1 MAKNM
6 NTATADFLTLGAGYD
21 QGLDTIAWASR
32 QSVLWENTRDLFVE
46 ELSEMGGRL
55 IETYDEDA
63 GLILTVVG
71 LGEDVSEDVRR
82 LADRFSTMLEDA
94 HARIGDARK
103 YGERLV
109 KKATG
114 MVPDDLTDA
123 IRWYQMTKEAN
134 TTGEYIELRRKP
146 AKDGS
151 MERTVTVKRS
161 LETVLVE
168 MFENLGMGNVT
179 GYTAMKFASRFIERV
194 YTGKC
199 SGKTGSHAFKP
210 VNKKSVGKDCL
221 NILLD
226 TIFNGAYRP
235 DRNDDGSFVLDEFG
249 NKKFVKCGGGY
260 HLERDFEG
268 EWAVMT
274 AQNQKKAEN
283 NGEFAL
289 SLGKPMGYKIVRNA

>member
-6 NTATADFLTLGAGYD
+6 NTATTNFLSLGAGYD

-32 QSVLWENTRDLFVE
+32 QSVLWEDAHDIFE
-46 ELSEMGGRL
+46 QELLELGGRL
-55 IETYDEDA
+55 VENYDEEC

-71 LGEDVSEDVRR
+71 LDDNAEVRKV
-82 LADRFSTMLEDA
+82 ADRFSTMLEDA
-94 HARIGDARK
+94 HAHIADARK
-103 YGERLV
+103 AGERLV

-114 MVPDDLTDA
+114 MIPDDLTDA

-210 VNKKSVGKDCL
+210 VNKKSVGKDCM

-274 AQNQKKAEN
+274 AQNQKKDED

-289 SLGKPMGYKIVRNA
+289 SFGKPMGYKIVRNA

>member
-32 QSVLWENTRDLFVE
+32 QSVLWEDARDIF
-46 ELSEMGGRL
+46 ELELLELGGRL
-55 IETYDEDA
+55 VENYDDEC

-71 LGEDVSEDVRR
+71 LDDNVEVRKV
-82 LADRFSTMLEDA
+82 ADRFSTMLEDA
-94 HARIGDARK
+94 HARIADARK
-103 YGERLV
+103 AGERLV

-123 IRWYQMTKEAN
+123 IRWYQMTREAN

-274 AQNQKKAEN
+274 AQNQKKDED

-289 SLGKPMGYKIVRNA
+289 SFGKPMGYKIVRNA

>member
-6 NTATADFLTLGAGYD
+6 NVVTADFLTLGAGFD

-32 QSVLWENTRDLFVE
+32 QSVLWEDARDIF
-46 ELSEMGGRL
+46 ELELLELGGRL
-55 IETYDEDA
+55 VENYDDEC

-71 LGEDVSEDVRR
+71 LDDNVEVRKV
-82 LADRFSTMLEDA
+82 ADRFGTMLEDA
-94 HARIGDARK
+94 HARIADARK
-103 YGERLV
+103 SGERLV

-114 MVPDDLTDA
+114 LVPDDLTDA
-123 IRWYQMTKEAN
+123 IRWYQMTREAN
-134 TTGEYIELRRKP
+134 TTGEYKELRRKP

-199 SGKTGSHAFKP
+199 SSKTGSHAFKP
-210 VNKKSVGKDCL
+210 VNKKSVGKDCM

-260 HLERDFEG
+260 HLEKDFEG

-274 AQNQKKAEN
+274 AQNQKKDED
-283 NGEFAL
+283 NGVVSL
-289 SLGKPMGYKIVRNA
+289 SFGKPMGYKIVRNA

>member
-6 NTATADFLTLGAGYD
+6 NVVTADFLTLGAGYD

-32 QSVLWENTRDLFVE
+32 QSVLWEDARDIF
-46 ELSEMGGRL
+46 ELELLELGGRL
-55 IETYDEDA
+55 VENYDDEC

-71 LGEDVSEDVRR
+71 LDDNVEVRKV
-82 LADRFSTMLEDA
+82 ADRFSTMLEDA
-94 HARIGDARK
+94 HARIADARK
-103 YGERLV
+103 AGERLV

-114 MVPDDLTDA
+114 LVPDDLTDA
-123 IRWYQMTKEAN
+123 IRWYQMTREAN

-210 VNKKSVGKDCL
+210 VNKKSVGKDCM

-274 AQNQKKAEN
+274 AQNQKKDED

-289 SLGKPMGYKIVRNA
+289 SFGKPMGYKIVRNA

>member
-6 NTATADFLTLGAGYD
+6 NVVTADFLTLGAGYD

-32 QSVLWENTRDLFVE
+32 QSVLWEDARDIF
-46 ELSEMGGRL
+46 ELELLELGGRL
-55 IETYDEDA
+55 VENYDEEC

-71 LGEDVSEDVRR
+71 LDDNVEVRKV
-82 LADRFSTMLEDA
+82 ADRFSTMLEDA
-94 HARIGDARK
+94 HARIADARK
-103 YGERLV
+103 AGERLV

-114 MVPDDLTDA
+114 MIPDDLTDA
-123 IRWYQMTKEAN
+123 IRWYQMTREAN
-134 TTGEYIELRRKP
+134 TTGDYIELRRKP

-210 VNKKSVGKDCL
+210 VNKKSVGKDCM

-274 AQNQKKAEN
+274 AQNQKKDED

-289 SLGKPMGYKIVRNA
+289 SFGKPMGYKIVRNA

>member
-6 NTATADFLTLGAGYD
+6 NVVTADFLTLGAGFD

-32 QSVLWENTRDLFVE
+32 QSVLWEDARDIF
-46 ELSEMGGRL
+46 ELELLELGGRL
-55 IETYDEDA
+55 VENYDDEC

-71 LGEDVSEDVRR
+71 LDDNAEVRKV
-82 LADRFSTMLEDA
+82 ADRFSTMLEDA
-94 HARIGDARK
+94 HARIADARK
-103 YGERLV
+103 AGERLV

-114 MVPDDLTDA
+114 LVPDDLTDA

-134 TTGEYIELRRKP
+134 TTGEYKELRRKP

-199 SGKTGSHAFKP
+199 SSKTGSHAFKP
-210 VNKKSVGKDCL
+210 VNKKSVGKDCM

-274 AQNQKKAEN
+274 AQNQKKAED
-283 NGEFAL
+283 NGVVSL
-289 SLGKPMGYKIVRNA
+289 SFGKPMGYKIVRNA

>member
-32 QSVLWENTRDLFVE
+32 QSVLWEDARDIFE
-46 ELSEMGGRL
+46 QELLELGGRL
-55 IETYDEDA
+55 VENYDEEC

-71 LGEDVSEDVRR
+71 LDDNAEVRKV
-82 LADRFSTMLEDA
+82 ADRFSTMLEDA
-94 HARIGDARK
+94 HARIADARK
-103 YGERLV
+103 AGERLV

-114 MVPDDLTDA
+114 MIPDDLTDA

-210 VNKKSVGKDCL
+210 VNKKSVGKDCM

-274 AQNQKKAEN
+274 AQNQKKDED

-289 SLGKPMGYKIVRNA
+289 SFGKPMGYKIVRNA

>member
-32 QSVLWENTRDLFVE
+32 QSVLWEDAHDIFE
-46 ELSEMGGRL
+46 QELLELGGRL
-55 IETYDEDA
+55 VENYDEEC

-71 LGEDVSEDVRR
+71 LDDNAEVRKV
-82 LADRFSTMLEDA
+82 ADRFSTMLEDA
-94 HARIGDARK
+94 HARIADARK
-103 YGERLV
+103 AGERLV

-114 MVPDDLTDA
+114 MIPDDLTDA

-179 GYTAMKFASRFIERV
+179 GYTAMKFAARFIERV

-210 VNKKSVGKDCL
+210 VNKKSVGKDCM

-235 DRNDDGSFVLDEFG
+235 DRNDDGSFILDEFG

-274 AQNQKKAEN
+274 AQNQKKDED

-289 SLGKPMGYKIVRNA
+289 SFGKPMGYKIVRNA

>member
-1 MAKNM
+1 MGKNM

-32 QSVLWENTRDLFVE
+32 QSVLWEDARDIF
-46 ELSEMGGRL
+46 ELELLELGGRL
-55 IETYDEDA
+55 VENYDEEC

-71 LGEDVSEDVRR
+71 LDDNVEVRKV
-82 LADRFSTMLEDA
+82 ADRFSTMLEDA
-94 HARIGDARK
+94 HARIADARK
-103 YGERLV
+103 AGERLV

-114 MVPDDLTDA
+114 MIPDDLTDA
-123 IRWYQMTKEAN
+123 IRWYQMTREAN

-210 VNKKSVGKDCL
+210 VNKKSVGKDCM

-235 DRNDDGSFVLDEFG
+235 DRNDDGSFILDEFG

-274 AQNQKKAEN
+274 AQNQKKDED

-289 SLGKPMGYKIVRNA
+289 SFGKPMGYKIVRNA

>member
-6 NTATADFLTLGAGYD
+6 NVVTADFLTLGAGYD

-32 QSVLWENTRDLFVE
+32 QSVLWEDARDIF
-46 ELSEMGGRL
+46 ELELLELGGRL
-55 IETYDEDA
+55 VENYDEEC

-71 LGEDVSEDVRR
+71 LDDNVEVRKV
-82 LADRFSTMLEDA
+82 ADRFSTMLEDA
-94 HARIGDARK
+94 HARIADARK
-103 YGERLV
+103 AGERLV

-114 MVPDDLTDA
+114 LVPDDLTDA
-123 IRWYQMTKEAN
+123 IRWYQMTREAN

-210 VNKKSVGKDCL
+210 VNKKSVGKDCM

-274 AQNQKKAEN
+274 AQNQKKDEE

-289 SLGKPMGYKIVRNA
+289 SFGKPMGYKIVRNA

>member
-6 NTATADFLTLGAGYD
+6 NVVTADFLTLGAGYD

-32 QSVLWENTRDLFVE
+32 QSVLWEDARDIF
-46 ELSEMGGRL
+46 ELELLELGGRL
-55 IETYDEDA
+55 VENYDEEC

-71 LGEDVSEDVRR
+71 LDDNVEVRKV
-82 LADRFSTMLEDA
+82 ADRFSTMLEDA
-94 HARIGDARK
+94 HTRIADARK
-103 YGERLV
+103 AGERLV

-114 MVPDDLTDA
+114 LVPDDLTDA

-210 VNKKSVGKDCL
+210 VNKKSVGKDCM

-274 AQNQKKAEN
+274 AQNQKKDED

-289 SLGKPMGYKIVRNA
+289 SFGKPMGYKIVRNA

>member
-6 NTATADFLTLGAGYD
+6 NTATADFLALGAGYD

-55 IETYDEDA
+55 VENYDEEA

-71 LGEDVSEDVRR
+71 LDDNAEVRKV
-82 LADRFSTMLEDA
+82 ADRFSTMLEDA
-94 HARIGDARK
+94 YSRIGDARK
-103 YGERLV
+103 SGERLV

-134 TTGEYIELRRKP
+134 TTGEYKELRRKP

-161 LETVLVE
+161 LEDVLVE

-199 SGKTGSHAFKP
+199 SSKTGSHAFKP
-210 VNKKSVGKDCL
+210 VNKKSVGKDCM

-260 HLERDFEG
+260 HLEKDSEG

-274 AQNQKKAEN
+274 AQNQKKAED
-283 NGEFAL
+283 NGTVSL

>member
-6 NTATADFLTLGAGYD
+6 NVVTADFLTLGAGYD

-32 QSVLWENTRDLFVE
+32 QSVLWEDARDIF
-46 ELSEMGGRL
+46 ELELLELGGRL
-55 IETYDEDA
+55 VENYDDEC

-71 LGEDVSEDVRR
+71 LDENAEIRKV
-82 LADRFSTMLEDA
+82 ADRFSTMLEDA
-94 HARIGDARK
+94 HARIADARK
-103 YGERLV
+103 AGERLV

-114 MVPDDLTDA
+114 MIPDDLTDA
-123 IRWYQMTKEAN
+123 IRWYQMTRETN

-179 GYTAMKFASRFIERV
+179 GYTAMKFATRFIERV

-210 VNKKSVGKDCL
+210 VNKKSVGKDCM

-274 AQNQKKAEN
+274 AQNQKKDED
-283 NGEFAL
+283 NGVVSL
-289 SLGKPMGYKIVRNA
+289 SFGKPMGYKIVRNA

>member
-32 QSVLWENTRDLFVE
+32 QSVLWEDARDIF
-46 ELSEMGGRL
+46 ELELLELGGRL
-55 IETYDEDA
+55 VENYDEEC

-71 LGEDVSEDVRR
+71 LDDNVEVRKV
-82 LADRFSTMLEDA
+82 ADRFSTMLEDA
-94 HARIGDARK
+94 HARIADARK
-103 YGERLV
+103 AGERLV

-114 MVPDDLTDA
+114 MIPDDLTDA
-123 IRWYQMTKEAN
+123 IRWYQMTREAN
-134 TTGEYIELRRKP
+134 TTGDYIELRRKP

-210 VNKKSVGKDCL
+210 VNKKSVGKDCM

-274 AQNQKKAEN
+274 AQNQKKDED

-289 SLGKPMGYKIVRNA
+289 SFGKPMGYKIVRNA

>member
-32 QSVLWENTRDLFVE
+32 QSVLWEDAHDIFE
-46 ELSEMGGRL
+46 QELLELGGRL
-55 IETYDEDA
+55 VENYDEEC

-71 LGEDVSEDVRR
+71 LDDNAEVRKV
-82 LADRFSTMLEDA
+82 ADRFSTMLEDA
-94 HARIGDARK
+94 HARIADARK
-103 YGERLV
+103 AGERLV

-114 MVPDDLTDA
+114 MIPDDLTDA

-210 VNKKSVGKDCL
+210 VNKKSVGKDCM

-274 AQNQKKAEN
+274 AQNQKKDED

-289 SLGKPMGYKIVRNA
+289 SFGKPMGYKIVRNA

>member
-6 NTATADFLTLGAGYD
+6 NVVTADFLTLGAGYD

-32 QSVLWENTRDLFVE
+32 QSVLWEDARDIF
-46 ELSEMGGRL
+46 ELELLELGGRL
-55 IETYDEDA
+55 VENYDEEC

-71 LGEDVSEDVRR
+71 LDDNVEVRKV
-82 LADRFSTMLEDA
+82 ADRFSTMLEDA
-94 HARIGDARK
+94 HGRIADARK
-103 YGERLV
+103 AGERLV

-114 MVPDDLTDA
+114 LVPDDLTDA
-123 IRWYQMTKEAN
+123 IRWYQMTREAN
-134 TTGEYIELRRKP
+134 TTGDYIELRRKP

-210 VNKKSVGKDCL
+210 VNKKTVGKDCM

-274 AQNQKKAEN
+274 AQNQKKDED

-289 SLGKPMGYKIVRNA
+289 SFGKPMGYKIVRNA

>member
-6 NTATADFLTLGAGYD
+6 NVVTADFLTLGAGYD

-32 QSVLWENTRDLFVE
+32 QSVLWEDARDIF
-46 ELSEMGGRL
+46 ELELLELGGRL
-55 IETYDEDA
+55 VENYDEEC

-71 LGEDVSEDVRR
+71 LDDNAEVRKV
-82 LADRFSTMLEDA
+82 ADRFSTMLEDA
-94 HARIGDARK
+94 HARIADARK
-103 YGERLV
+103 AGERLV

-123 IRWYQMTKEAN
+123 IRWYQMTREAN

-210 VNKKSVGKDCL
+210 VNKKSVGKDCM

-274 AQNQKKAEN
+274 AQNQKKDED
-283 NGEFAL
+283 NGVVSL
-289 SLGKPMGYKIVRNA
+289 SFGKPMGYKIVRNA